1 MIDIHSHIISGID
14 DGSKDEAMSL
24 KMLQKAVASG
34 TTSIFATSHL
44 LQAAHNPAWQ
54 DFLVGAERLRQ
65 LAGEHNLPLA
75 IYSGCE
81 VFMDWDLL
89 DIIAENGSFCLNG
102 ENFAAART
110 SYILVELPMYFI
122 PNYADD
128 FWYELRLKGVVPI
141 LAHPE
146 RYTELMTKLDL
157 LLRWRREGL
166 LLQCNIGSFAG
177 SFGAQ
182 AEQAAKLL
190 LASGL
195 VDFVGSDAH
204 RDSGRDTDMR
214 AWRRLRIPLPAC
226 CRRAQLKR
234 TLTPYSWASLRRRLL
249 SCSVIPIWHCA
260 YPISTSLIHMQK

>member
-1 MIDIHSHIISGID
+1 MIDIHSHIIFGID

-44 LQAAHNPAWQ
+44 LQATNHPAWQ
-54 DFLVGAERLRQ
+54 DFLVGAEKLRQ

-146 RYTELMTKLDL
+146 RYTELMAKPDL
-157 LLRWRREGL
+157 LLRWRRDGL

-177 SFGAQ
+177 HFGAQ

-190 LASGL
+190 LANNL

-214 AWRRLRIPLPAC
+214 AGAAVIRELAGEATLQQLTQINPQRIIAGTPLEVKVPQ
-226 CRRAQLKR
+226 QLITKEKKSKWWNK
-234 TLTPYSWASLRRRLL
+234 LF
-249 SCSVIPIWHCA
+249 
-260 YPISTSLIHMQK
+260 K

>member
-1 MIDIHSHIISGID
+1 MIDIHSHIIFGID

-44 LQAAHNPAWQ
+44 LQAAQNPAWQ
-54 DFLVGAERLRQ
+54 DFYVGAERLRQ
-65 LAGEHNLPLA
+65 LASEHNLPLA

-146 RYTELMTKLDL
+146 RYNELIAKPDL
-157 LLRWRREGL
+157 L
-166 LLQCNIGSFAG
+166 
-177 SFGAQ
+177 
-182 AEQAAKLL
+182 
-190 LASGL
+190 
-195 VDFVGSDAH
+195 
-204 RDSGRDTDMR
+204 
-214 AWRRLRIPLPAC
+214 
-226 CRRAQLKR
+226 
-234 TLTPYSWASLRRRLL
+234 
-249 SCSVIPIWHCA
+249 
-260 YPISTSLIHMQK
+260 

>member
-1 MIDIHSHIISGID
+1 
-14 DGSKDEAMSL
+14 MSL

-54 DFLVGAERLRQ
+54 GFLVGAERLRQ

-102 ENFAAART
+102 DAWDAARA

-128 FWYELRLKGVVPI
+128 FWYELRLKGVMPI

-146 RYTELMTKLDL
+146 RYTELMAKPDL
-157 LLRWRREGL
+157 LLRWR
-166 LLQCNIGSFAG
+166 
-177 SFGAQ
+177 
-182 AEQAAKLL
+182 
-190 LASGL
+190 
-195 VDFVGSDAH
+195 
-204 RDSGRDTDMR
+204 DMYPVF
-214 AWRRLRIPLPAC
+214 WTPL
-226 CRRAQLKR
+226 K
-234 TLTPYSWASLRRRLL
+234 
-249 SCSVIPIWHCA
+249 I
-260 YPISTSLIHMQK
+260 

>member
-1 MIDIHSHIISGID
+1 MIDIHSHIIFGID
-14 DGSKDEAMSL
+14 DGSKDEVMSL

-44 LQAAHNPAWQ
+44 LQAAHNHAWQ

-65 LAGEHNLPLA
+65 LASEHNLPLA

-81 VFMDWDLL
+81 VFMDLDLL

-102 ENFAAART
+102 DAWDAARA

-146 RYTELMTKLDL
+146 RYTELMAKPDL

-166 LLQCNIGSFAG
+166 LLQCNISSFAG

-190 LASGL
+190 LANGM

-214 AWRRLRIPLPAC
+214 AGAAVIRELAGEAVLQQLTQINPQRIIDGIPLKVKAPQ
-226 CRRAQLKR
+226 QLIAKEKK
-234 TLTPYSWASLRRRLL
+234 SKWWNRLF
-249 SCSVIPIWHCA
+249 
-260 YPISTSLIHMQK
+260 K